1 MKDNKKPSKM
11 KNNKKEI
18 IKDENNKKKPSGT
31 KNNKK
36 ETIRDEKQ

>member
-1 MKDNKKPSKM
+1 M